1 MNTTD
6 MHIPSNKV
14 RDIERY
20 CHAELDSLYGNGEV
34 GVFVRMLFEAF
45 MGWDST
51 KLLLNREATVNQ
63 SDLLRFHWAV
73 EDLKR
78 WRPIQHI
85 VGYTIFCGCRIDV
98 DESTLIPR
106 PETEEIV
113 QKVIARFQTRRPKR
127 ILDLCTGSGCIAIAL
142 AKQWNDADVTAVD
155 VSEQALEKAAH
166 NAAVNGVEIDFV
178 YADLLSG
185 FRLDKSE
192 FDLIISNPPYV
203 MESEKSA
210 MSHNV
215 LDWEPRRALFV
226 PDGDPLLFY
235 RVIADIATRYLSGDG
250 MLVFEINERLGEETV
265 ALLESKG
272 YAAHVHSDFN
282 GRARMVTARK
292 SI

>member
-85 VGYTIFCGCRIDV
+85 VGYTMFCGCRIDV

-113 QKVIARFQTRRPKR
+113 QKVIARFQSRRPKR

-142 AKQWNDADVTAVD
+142 AKQWLDADVTAVD

-166 NAAVNGVEIDFV
+166 NAAVNGVEIGFV
-178 YADLLSG
+178 HADLLSG

-215 LDWEPRRALFV
+215 LDWEPQRALFV

-272 YAAHVHSDFN
+272 YTAHVHSDFN
-282 GRARMVTARK
+282 GKARMVTARK